1 MQARLAGGDGPSA
14 ASARE
19 LSVQLCASLV
29 ARGEV
34 TIARQGHHFFA
45 GSAMVE
51 AASMALPAEAAAK
64 ARAPCFASDSAP
76 RVALHQSLHRV

>member
-1 MQARLAGGDGPSA
+1 MQARLADGDGPSA
-14 ASARE
+14 ERARE
-19 LSVQLCASLV
+19 LSVQLCASLI

-51 AASMALPAEAAAK
+51 AASVALPAEAAAK
-64 ARAPCFASDSAP
+64 ARALCCW
-76 RVALHQSLHRV
+76 Q